1 VYTLCWNLKTSLEH
15 WKSQLNW
22 REIRTAKMFLSSV
35 DRLTYVLQRQ
45 REREREERMRERERE
60 RVPLWVL
67 PNKSPVSGKKYQN
80 ASCSFNQSLYPRS
93 IVLIDIIHY
102 YDGIRFSSNLISH
115 DLTFHQTLLNVLHT
129 PICIHSFID
138 EFTCS

>member
-1 VYTLCWNLKTSLEH
+1 LCTPSAEIWRRR
-15 WKSQLNW
+15 LNTENPNSIGERSGLRRCSCLQW
-22 REIRTAKMFLSSV
+22 TGW
-35 DRLTYVLQRQ
+35 LTFYRD